1 MKENRVIFILIILKP
16 KNTKRSIEF
25 VGGKR
30 QHIFPT
36 TGFWFFFS
44 GFINGRESKLKYWK
58 QGLNFQFFIQNQH
71 VRLEILLKKI
81 I

>member
-1 MKENRVIFILIILKP
+1 MPKEALNLLEEKG
-16 KNTKRSIEF
+16 NTFS
-25 VGGKR
+25 
-30 QHIFPT
+30 PLL
-36 TGFWFFFS
+36 FFFFFP